1 MSSEVALNPEE
12 PAKFRGC
19 VARRKVGVGEML
31 QHIRAA
37 SRMVRQQA
45 KEGAADPRVTE
56 MLHFSRLLSMAIRQ
70 ASAFDIAVV
79 LGSAA
84 ELRWY
89 PDDRALDLCTQAV
102 EGAGN
107 AAFRAVVWTVRHRRD
122 QGTPHAR
129 RFVVPD
135 VR

>member
-1 MSSEVALNPEE
+1 ME
-12 PAKFRGC
+12 
-19 VARRKVGVGEML
+19 RREVGVGEML

-45 KEGAADPRVTE
+45 KEGVADPRGTE

-84 ELRWY
+84 ELQWY
-89 PDDRALDLCTQAV
+89 PDDHALDLCMQAV

-107 AAFRAVVWTVRHRRD
+107 AAFRAVVWTVRHRRER
-122 QGTPHAR
+122 GTPNAR
-129 RFVVPD
+129 RFIVSD
-135 VR
+135 LK